1 VFGSIALGAD
11 GPSNDIDLL
20 VDFPQ
25 GTSPLTAIGL
35 ELALRDLLGVPVDL
49 VPATNVTSG
58 EVGSRFML
66 GRG

>member
-1 VFGSIALGAD
+1 VFGSIARGAD

-25 GTSPLTAIGL
+25 GTSLLTAIGL
-35 ELALRDLLGVPVDL
+35 ELALRDVLGVPVDL
-49 VPATNVTSG
+49 VPANVTSG